1 MKYKAI
7 ISAVA
12 LTFSVPAYA
21 DVADTF
27 KERLRSKA
35 FEAVFGDANAMSPML
50 VDLPIEGAFSYFPST
65 DAGDFTLAE
74 AYGDLGVNLGC
85 NGVTLDG
92 SIDAMINQ
100 YSSIARQFVAN
111 APMIAVNYLVYSQP
125 SLYSLI
131 QNLKESTEFMLDVTS
146 FTCQGARQLAMSNW
160 EDSLGEKA
168 AAECISSNGAATAA
182 CSDGD
187 SLVDRANR
195 LVTERKKQWAK
206 KVADAKEALS
216 KASVRDAMGNLVKSG
231 ESCDALNDDDEEVT
245 ANDLTL
251 ALSGLGCSDIELAK
265 SLLPDTVIESDV
277 EKGAKRQVP
286 ASLTVEKALADESIK
301 VAKALD
307 QLADKNTSDARS
319 RAAYETLAEAGANSD
334 LTLKQ
339 IAMLKTVK
347 DEADDVTYQAY
358 LTQVAVVMSRNRLSN
373 IVDRLE
379 IGLLNGMLNK
389 DQATLGTDIEE
400 QTKDKIRLLKAQI
413 DTIDRMIAGQQR
425 ELELLNQAGA
435 LTSRRGLPY

>member
-1 MKYKAI
+1 
-7 ISAVA
+7 
-12 LTFSVPAYA
+12 
-21 DVADTF
+21 
-27 KERLRSKA
+27 
-35 FEAVFGDANAMSPML
+35 
-50 VDLPIEGAFSYFPST
+50 
-65 DAGDFTLAE
+65 
-74 AYGDLGVNLGC
+74 
-85 NGVTLDG
+85 
-92 SIDAMINQ
+92 
-100 YSSIARQFVAN
+100 
-111 APMIAVNYLVYSQP
+111 
-125 SLYSLI
+125 
-131 QNLKESTEFMLDVTS
+131 
-146 FTCQGARQLAMSNW
+146 
-160 EDSLGEKA
+160 
-168 AAECISSNGAATAA
+168 
-182 CSDGD
+182 SDGD